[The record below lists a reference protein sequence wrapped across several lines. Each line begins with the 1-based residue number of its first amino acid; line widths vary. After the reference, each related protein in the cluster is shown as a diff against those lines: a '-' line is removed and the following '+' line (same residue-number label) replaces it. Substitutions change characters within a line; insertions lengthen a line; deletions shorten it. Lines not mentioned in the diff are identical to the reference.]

1 MILNTFIISFTATL
15 TAVLTVRLLDTY
27 TNYLK
32 RKSEDTTEEDVESIL
47 KALNKDFK
55 NKFTK

>member
-1 MILNTFIISFTATL
+1 MNTFIISFTATL
-15 TAVLTVRLLDTY
+15 TAVLTVRLIDTY

-32 RKSEDTTEEDVESIL
+32 RKSQETTEADVESIL

-55 NKFTK
+55 NKFNK